1 MPKLGQKGAKP
12 VNYLLVSAAAWQPD
26 TSVSPEDIGVERLK
40 LGSPLVAVCHEYR
53 RSKRR
58 CATVREMKE
67 GPSGSAIRS

>member
-40 LGSPLVAVCHEYR
+40 LGSPLSGGSVA
-53 RSKRR
+53 KLF
-58 CATVREMKE
+58 
-67 GPSGSAIRS
+67 SGRFDARLIHKTTHLGKKLSRT